1 MSKIASVSVQIGEVD
16 PVNGTLEF
24 IVDPWGTSVSFD
36 QLKAMANGNQDLQ
49 AVIRNVC
56 VMAGLAGVDV
66 TDKAAMTAML
76 SGKTFKY

>member
-1 MSKIASVSVQIGEVD
+1 
-16 PVNGTLEF
+16 
-24 IVDPWGTSVSFD
+24 
-36 QLKAMANGNQDLQ
+36 MANGNQDLQ